1 MARTISNNERY
12 RLLGMLADHPAG
24 CTERLLLTHG
34 FRLKLIAELT
44 GKGLASTTP
53 ERVIAAGHPI
63 DVTRIKITDA
73 GRAALEQ
80 H

>member
-1 MARTISNNERY
+1 LQFSDY
-12 RLLGMLADHPAG
+12 RPILAKRQR
-24 CTERLLLTHG
+24 CRILRREV
-34 FRLKLIAELT
+34 
-44 GKGLASTTP
+44 ASTTP

>member
-12 RLLGMLADHPAG
+12 RLLAMLADHPAG

-44 GKGLASTTP
+44 GKGLARACLQLS
-53 ERVIAAGHPI
+53 
-63 DVTRIKITDA
+63 KIV
-73 GRAALEQ
+73 RAASCTPARKFLASLS
-80 H
+80 